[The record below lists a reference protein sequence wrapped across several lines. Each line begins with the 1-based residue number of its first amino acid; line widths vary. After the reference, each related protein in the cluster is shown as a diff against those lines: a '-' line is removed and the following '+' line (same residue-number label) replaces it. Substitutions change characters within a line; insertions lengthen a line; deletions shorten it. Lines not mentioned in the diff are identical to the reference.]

1 MYNLYDNHPDIVF
14 YTVTIL
20 LSVVIVTITIA
31 AVVDYIKTNY
41 LTIQRSPKSLLSKIS
56 RLIVKNSD
64 N

>member
-14 YTVTIL
+14 YTVTTL
-20 LSVVIVTITIA
+20 MSVVIMTITIA
-31 AVVDYIKTNY
+31 AAVDYIKTNY
-41 LTIQRSPKSLLSKIS
+41 LKIQRSPKSLLSKIS